1 MLAALKQKMEEKKA
15 RARAIAESM
24 GWRINALLQECLQA
38 MRGSCTVAPM
48 ELHEAAETAV
58 NIALKE
64 DTWITLEELND
75 IPGDFYDGMLYIIW
89 DEATLPVLRAI
100 GKLVEENL
108 YDVRCVNHHTFLV
121 TETMDRILWFD
132 GLGRIK
138 WYSIA

>member
-24 GWRINALLQECLQA
+24 GWRTNALLQECLQA

>member
-1 MLAALKQKMEEKKA
+1 MFAALKQKMEEKKA
-15 RARAIAESM
+15 RARAIAESKR
-24 GWRINALLQECLQA
+24 WKNDALLQDCLQA
-38 MRGSCTVAPM
+38 LRGSCTVAPM

-64 DTWITLEELND
+64 DTWITLEELSD

-138 WYSIA
+138 LYSIV

>member
-24 GWRINALLQECLQA
+24 GWRTNALLQECLQA

-58 NIALKE
+58 NIALRE
-64 DTWITLEELND
+64 DTWTTLEEVID
-75 IPGDFYDGMLYIIW
+75 IPEDFFDGMLYIIW

>member
-15 RARAIAESM
+15 RARAIAESKR
-24 GWRINALLQECLQA
+24 WKNDALLQDCLQA
-38 MRGSCTVAPM
+38 LRGSCTVAPM

-89 DEATLPVLRAI
+89 DEATLPVLKAVGR
-100 GKLVEENL
+100 LVDENL